1 MLPGDPAS
9 IICPKETCGGTA
21 VLAERWNLDSG
32 PWEFF
37 IGWLKAAASGDFG
50 RSWRYQQG
58 VPVSDMLIESIP
70 NTLLLIAVGFSM
82 MLGGV
87 VISIRRGRPSR
98 FDSVLALVGVMPAVV
113 LALMARA
120 IVEVTFGGVD
130 SYSDTGAA
138 LRVLSGGLVLG
149 LADGVFSGAIIG
161 TKGLFTQEN
170 QRRYVSVAILRGETL
185 LSNTIPNVAPALV
198 GQLRARTM
206 NLLSGAVIVETI
218 IRVDGLGD
226 LMWGATLLQDFGVV
240 LACATCFAILSSMLL
255 LIQAMIEIGV
265 AIHVRR
271 APRLIEEVV

>member
-1 MLPGDPAS
+1 
-9 IICPKETCGGTA
+9 
-21 VLAERWNLDSG
+21 
-32 PWEFF
+32 
-37 IGWLKAAASGDFG
+37 
-50 RSWRYQQG
+50 
-58 VPVSDMLIESIP
+58 
-70 NTLLLIAVGFSM
+70 
-82 MLGGV
+82 
-87 VISIRRGRPSR
+87 
-98 FDSVLALVGVMPAVV
+98 
-113 LALMARA
+113 
-120 IVEVTFGGVD
+120 
-130 SYSDTGAA
+130 
-138 LRVLSGGLVLG
+138 VLSGGLVLG

-185 LSNTIPNVAPALV
+185 LSNTMPNVAPALV